1 MSLIRRLH
9 FYAGILVAPFLIVAT
24 ISGGLYA
31 IAPTLEQL
39 VYRDQL
45 HTSSTGEPAAVA
57 DQVRAATALRPDLQL
72 SAVRPAA
79 ESGDTTRVLFT
90 DPTLGE
96 SERLAVFIDPVTL
109 ESTGALVSY
118 GSSAALP
125 IRTWISQL
133 HRHLHLG
140 EPGRLYSELAASW
153 LWVIALGGLALW
165 ITRHR
170 QRRRA
175 GRAARLL
182 TPDRS
187 VTGRSRNLSWHGAIG
202 VWVVVGLVFLSAT
215 GLTWSRYA
223 GENVA
228 ELRTAL
234 SWTTPEMSTSLSG
247 ADTGSSAHADHG
259 GHSESSTEI
268 PSDTPISTLTQL
280 DSTLAVAAAQGVD
293 EAVEATIPSAPG
305 TAISVTETRQPWQL
319 SPDAIAIDPT
329 TGRIVDES
337 RFGDWPLAA
346 QLTTWGIALHM
357 GILFGLLNQIV
368 LLALAIVLLILIV
381 RGYLMWWQRRP
392 RRAGTVG
399 VGRPPARGT
408 LRRLPVPTLVAVV
421 VAAVAVG
428 WFIPLLG
435 ISLLAFL
442 AIDVASGQ
450 IGRLRAQAD
459 GRRNST
465 VRVPSEETTT
475 STPTR

>member
-109 ESTGALVSY
+109 DSTGELVSY

-175 GRAARLL
+175 GRAASLL
-182 TPDRS
+182 TPDRA

-223 GENVA
+223 GENVT
-228 ELRTAL
+228 ELRAAL
-234 SWTTPEMSTSLSG
+234 SWTTPEMRTSLTG

-259 GHSESSTEI
+259 GHTGHSSET
-268 PSDTPISTLTQL
+268 PSDTTTPALTHL
-280 DSTLAVAAAQGVD
+280 DDVLAVAAAQGVSD
-293 EAVEATIPSAPG
+293 AVEATIPSAPG

-346 QLTTWGIALHM
+346 QLSNWGIALHM

-368 LLALAIVLLILIV
+368 LLALAIALLALII

-392 RRAGTVG
+392 RRAGAIG
-399 VGRPPARGT
+399 VGRPPVRGT
-408 LRRLPVPTLVAVV
+408 LRQLPVPTQVAVV
-421 VAAVAVG
+421 VIAVAIG
-428 WFIPLLG
+428 WFLPLLG
-435 ISLLAFL
+435 ISLVAFL
-442 AIDVASGQ
+442 VIDVAIGQ
-450 IGRLRAQAD
+450 LGRLRAQAD